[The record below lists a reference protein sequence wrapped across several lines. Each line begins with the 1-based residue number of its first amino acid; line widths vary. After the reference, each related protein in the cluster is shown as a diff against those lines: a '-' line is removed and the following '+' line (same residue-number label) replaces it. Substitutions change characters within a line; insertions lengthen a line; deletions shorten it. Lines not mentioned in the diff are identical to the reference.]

1 MSWNNT
7 KTSVKQAVR
16 FGVVGALNTLVDYS
30 LFYIFISAIHLHKS
44 AAQVLATAAA
54 MCCSFFLNRR
64 WTFEKGGRGSTPE
77 IVKFLI
83 VNFVAMVTVIV
94 LTHLFY
100 DIWHVER
107 LVNSVL
113 RAAGASVVCQGD
125 GAIMV
130 SKILASVFSVVIN
143 FLGNKLWVFSGKK

>member
-1 MSWNNT
+1 MSWINT
-7 KTSVKQAVR
+7 KTSIKQAMR
-16 FGVVGALNTLVDYS
+16 FGVVGALNTLVDYG
-30 LFYIFISAIHLHKS
+30 LFYIFISMINLHKS

-64 WTFEKGGRGSTPE
+64 WTFEKGGRGSTLE
-77 IVKFLI
+77 IIKFLI
-83 VNFVAMVTVIV
+83 VNLVSMVTVIV

-107 LVNSVL
+107 LLNGAL
-113 RAAGASVVCQGD
+113 RAVGSTVTVQGD

-130 SKILASVFSVVIN
+130 CKVLASVFSLLIN
-143 FLGNKLWVFSGKK
+143 FFGNKLWVFSGKN

>member
-1 MSWNNT
+1 MDRANA

-16 FGVVGALNTLVDYS
+16 FGVVGALNTLVDYG
-30 LFYIFISAIHLHKS
+30 LFYIFISVINLHKS

-64 WTFEKGGRGSTPE
+64 WTFEKGGHGSTSE

-83 VNFVAMVTVIV
+83 VNLVSMVTVIV

-107 LVNSVL
+107 LLNSAL
-113 RAAGASVVCQGD
+113 HVVGSTVTVQGD
-125 GAIMV
+125 GAIMLAKV
-130 SKILASVFSVVIN
+130 LASVFSLLIN
-143 FLGNKLWVFSGKK
+143 FFGNKLWVFSGKN

>member
-1 MSWNNT
+1 MNWNNT

-16 FGVVGALNTLVDYS
+16 FGAVGALNTLVDYG
-30 LFYIFISAIHLHKS
+30 LFYIFISTLHLHKS

-64 WTFEKGGRGSTPE
+64 WTFEKGGRGSTLE
-77 IVKFLI
+77 IVKFLV
-83 VNFVAMVTVIV
+83 VNLVSMVTVIV

-107 LVNSVL
+107 LVNSAL
-113 RAAGASVVCQGD
+113 RAVGIGVTVQGD
-125 GAIMV
+125 GAIMT
-130 SKILASVFSVVIN
+130 SKVLASVFSVVIN
-143 FLGNKLWVFSGKK
+143 FLGNKLWVFSGKN